1 MSTSVDVQVDPVAFR
16 ALRQELF
23 AFDREL
29 LGKLNSRLKRA
40 VEPAR
45 QAAESNASA
54 LGTMT
59 DSKGRPGGLMRT
71 YNRGRKDV
79 TVKVGGRTS
88 RAGNDAVV
96 RLQVRGKAPAVAE
109 FARNSRTPQGEALIR
124 RLSRFG
130 GPGRFAWQAVDD
142 RKQQILTEI
151 RAEVRKTERE
161 FTDRLSA
168 GISKGVIR

>member
-1 MSTSVDVQVDPVAFR
+1 MSTSVDVTVDPVAFR

-23 AFDREL
+23 GFDREL

-45 QAAESNASA
+45 QAAQSNASV

-71 YNRGRKDV
+71 YNKGRKDV

-96 RLQVRGKAPAVAE
+96 RLQVRGKAPAIAE
-109 FARNSRTPQGEALIR
+109 FARNAKTPQGEALVK
-124 RLSRFG
+124 RLNRFG
-130 GPGRFAWQAVDD
+130 GPGRFGWQAVDD
-142 RKQQILTEI
+142 RRPQIEAEV
-151 RAEVRKTERE
+151 RMEVRKTEQE
-161 FTDRLSA
+161 FSQRLAA
-168 GISKGVIR
+168 GVSTGVIR